1 MIMSRV
7 IGLKPKKFF
16 LIEKTFETEPL
27 LVCFRLTEVL
37 GKSKSDSTNHESIL
51 GDCSLYR
58 V

>member
-1 MIMSRV
+1 MSRV